1 MQSAVENRKDG
12 KVSHRTPER
21 RAGIKMREYVAL
33 LKLRIVGLLVLV
45 SIFAALI
52 ASQGDL
58 HLKKILVLAVAG
70 VLACTGASMLNHYFD
85 RDVDAVM
92 ERTRNR
98 PLPSGKVE
106 PRRVYWLGVLL
117 IFLSLLVSLRLNP
130 LTTAYILAGALVYV
144 VVYTIWLKR
153 RSAANIVV
161 GGLAG
166 SFAVL
171 AGYAAMMNATSLLA
185 LLLALLLFLWTPPH
199 FWAFA
204 IVHRSSYTQASI
216 PMLPVTR
223 GEAAAA
229 WLIFI
234 HTVLLVI
241 VSLMLHALGYF
252 GTLYLAIALA
262 FGTAFVAL
270 NVLLLLSPQRGRA
283 WRSYRFSGIYLLAVF
298 SGMLL
303 EVYL

>member
-1 MQSAVENRKDG
+1 
-12 KVSHRTPER
+12 
-21 RAGIKMREYVAL
+21 MREYAAL
-33 LKLRIVGLLVLV
+33 LKLRIVGLLVLT

-52 ASQGDL
+52 ASQGDF
-58 HLKKILVLAVAG
+58 HLKEIIVLTMAG

-92 ERTRNR
+92 DRTRNR
-98 PLPSGKVE
+98 PIPAGKVE
-106 PRRVYWLGVLL
+106 PRRVCWLGVTL
-117 IFLSLLVSLRLNP
+117 ILLSLPVSLMINP

-153 RSAANIVV
+153 RSAVNIVI

-171 AGYAAMMNATSLLA
+171 AGYAAMTNTTSLLA
-185 LLLALLLFLWTPPH
+185 ILLAFLLFLWTPPH

-204 IVHRSSYTQASI
+204 IVHKSSYMQASI
-216 PMLPVTR
+216 PMLPVTC
-223 GEAAAA
+223 GEAIAAR
-229 WLIFI
+229 LILI
-234 HTVLLVI
+234 HTVLLFA
-241 VSLMLHALGYF
+241 VSLVLHALGYF
-252 GTLYLAIALA
+252 GNLYLAIAIA
-262 FGTAFVAL
+262 SGTVFLAL

-283 WRSYRFSGIYLLAVF
+283 WNSYKFSGIYLLSIF